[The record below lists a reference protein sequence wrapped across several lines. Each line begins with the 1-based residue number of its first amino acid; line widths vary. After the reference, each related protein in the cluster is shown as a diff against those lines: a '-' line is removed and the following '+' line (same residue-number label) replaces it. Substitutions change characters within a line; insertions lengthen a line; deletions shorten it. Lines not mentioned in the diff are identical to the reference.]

1 MNYEPNSFDGPRQTG
16 EPLYAGLASQGIS
29 GSYAPVRHAE
39 DDDFAQAGLL
49 YRVMK
54 EDERARLVATIAGS
68 LAQVSRAD
76 IVSRAIAHFRTAD
89 PECGARGGGGQ
100 GAARGRRLTA
110 RPAASVRTGAQ
121 RKQSSW

>member
-1 MNYEPNSFDGPRQTG
+1 MRRS
-16 EPLYAGLASQGIS
+16 A
-29 GSYAPVRHAE
+29 AE

-54 EDERARLVATIAGS
+54 EDERARLVANIAGS

-89 PECGARGGGGQ
+89 PEYGARVEAAVKERRAGG
-100 GAARGRRLTA
+100 A
-110 RPAASVRTGAQ
+110 
-121 RKQSSW
+121 